1 MVENKEMIKVENA
14 NTQSWEERLEKEA
27 VYSPAVNVFEN
38 SNEYVLIAD
47 MPGVEKEN
55 IKIKLHKREL
65 TIVGLINFDE
75 VVNRKYVLR
84 EISIGNYYRKFNL
97 SDWIDEDNINASY
110 QNGQLRLILPKHERV
125 KPRDI
130 QIL

>member
-1 MVENKEMIKVENA
+1 MVENKEIIKVDNM
-14 NTQSWEERLEKEA
+14 NTQSWEEKLEKEA
-27 VYSPAVNVFEN
+27 VFSPSVNVFEN
-38 SNEYVLIAD
+38 LEEYILIAD

-75 VVNRKYVLR
+75 AVNRKYILR

-110 QNGQLRLILPKHERV
+110 QNGQLRLILPKHEKI

>member
-1 MVENKEMIKVENA
+1 MVDNKEMIKVENA

-38 SNEYVLIAD
+38 SEEYVLIAD

-84 EISIGNYYRKFNL
+84 EISIGNYYREFNL

>member
-14 NTQSWEERLEKEA
+14 NTQSWEERIEKEA

-38 SNEYVLIAD
+38 SNEYVLVAD

-84 EISIGNYYRKFNL
+84 EIAIGNYYRKFNL

>member
-1 MVENKEMIKVENA
+1 MVENKEMIKVDNM

-27 VYSPAVNVFEN
+27 VFSPSVNVFEN
-38 SNEYVLIAD
+38 LEEYILIAD

-75 VVNRKYVLR
+75 AINRKYILR

-110 QNGQLRLILPKHERV
+110 QNGQLQLILPKHEKI

>member
-1 MVENKEMIKVENA
+1 MVDNKEMIKVENA
-14 NTQSWEERLEKEA
+14 NTQSWEERLEKEV

-38 SNEYVLIAD
+38 SEEYVLIAD

-75 VVNRKYVLR
+75 AVNRKYVLR

>member
-1 MVENKEMIKVENA
+1 MVENNEMIKVENM

-27 VYSPAVNVFEN
+27 VFSPPVNVFE
-38 SNEYVLIAD
+38 SSEEYVLIAD
-47 MPGVEKEN
+47 MPGIEKEN

-65 TIVGLINFDE
+65 TIVGLINFE
-75 VVNRKYVLR
+75 EAINRKYILR

-97 SDWIDEDNINASY
+97 SDWINEDNIIASY

-130 QIL
+130 QIM

>member
-1 MVENKEMIKVENA
+1 MVDNKETIKVENA

-38 SNEYVLIAD
+38 SEEYVLIAD

>member
-1 MVENKEMIKVENA
+1 MVDNKEMIKVENA

-38 SNEYVLIAD
+38 SEEYVLIAD